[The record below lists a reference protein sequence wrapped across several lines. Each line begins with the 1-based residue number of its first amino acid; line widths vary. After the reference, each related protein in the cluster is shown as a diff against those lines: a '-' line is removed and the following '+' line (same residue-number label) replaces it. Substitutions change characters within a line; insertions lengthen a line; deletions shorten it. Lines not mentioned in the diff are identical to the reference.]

1 MNANRNAAIGTDER
15 AARPYPRQSCVR
27 APMVG
32 TSRWL
37 VRAAQRMLQKVGRII
52 LNPPRWASFRHA
64 TLSGFSLSLR
74 RVRDN
79 APYLVAV
86 ALALS
91 GVLRAEPVRVVSQ
104 TVGTDELLL
113 ALATPEQVGAL
124 SHLAREATFS
134 AVAKS
139 AEAFPHLSATS
150 DAESVL
156 KYSPTLVLC
165 ADYSRK
171 ELVDQVRRAGIRVIV
186 FDRYAT
192 LADAYANL
200 RTLGEAMG
208 PDAAQKAEKLIA
220 ACEARVAALREKLRD
235 VKPVRVIAPS
245 VYGVIPGA
253 ATTFEDLCVHA
264 GAENLATTLG
274 QLTGHAPPPNEQML
288 LWPIDRV
295 VIGASDAGDALESEL
310 NRLRGLPPYAHMKV
324 IQEKRAVVIA
334 PHLLSSVTHHR
345 VDGYEQLARALHPE
359 VFK

>member
-1 MNANRNAAIGTDER
+1 MDANKITK
-15 AARPYPRQSCVR
+15 
-27 APMVG
+27 
-32 TSRWL
+32 L
-37 VRAAQRMLQKVGRII
+37 VRL
-52 LNPPRWASFRHA
+52 L
-64 TLSGFSLSLR
+64 TL
-74 RVRDN
+74 
-79 APYLVAV
+79 
-86 ALALS
+86 ALAF
-91 GVLRAEPVRVVSQ
+91 GVYFSFAAASVRVVSQ

-113 ALATPEQVGAL
+113 ALAEPEQVGAL
-124 SHLAREATFS
+124 SHLSREPSFS
-134 AVAKS
+134 AVAKQ
-139 AEAFPHLSATS
+139 AEAYPKLSATA

-156 KYSPTLVLC
+156 KYAPTLLLC

-200 RTLGEAMG
+200 RTLGTAMG
-208 PDAAQKAEKLIA
+208 PDAAARAEKIIA
-220 ACEARVAALREKLRD
+220 DCETRVAALREKLRD

-253 ATTFEDLCVHA
+253 KTTFQDLCEHA
-264 GAENLATTLG
+264 GAENLAATLG
-274 QLTGHAPPPNEQML
+274 QLEGHAPPPVEQML

-295 VIGASDAGDALESEL
+295 VIGATDNGDALDAEL
-310 NRLRGLPPYAHMKV
+310 KRLRGLPPYAHMKV

-334 PHLLSSVTHHR
+334 PHLLSAVTHHR